1 MDIEIKHI
9 RLRDYK
15 IAIEMIIKEL
25 HLDLYIKNKFLRKAY
40 SRYYW
45 YIAMNKATNIY
56 GAFSKTRFLGCLLL
70 EMKNRLSIHYSVMEN
85 IYIKVFSLFEKLFL
99 KNILQEEKVTKELL
113 KEFLAYYNIDGKIL
127 FLGTIETKHA
137 KRVRN
142 ELLKEL
148 SNEEPNKIIYVST
161 NNLCSYENY
170 ESLGFDKMMEDKF
183 EIELTDKL
191 TKVDCYIYKKKL

>member
-40 SRYYW
+40 ARYYW

-99 KNILQEEKVTKELL
+99 KNI
-113 KEFLAYYNIDGKIL
+113 
-127 FLGTIETKHA
+127 
-137 KRVRN
+137 
-142 ELLKEL
+142 
-148 SNEEPNKIIYVST
+148 
-161 NNLCSYENY
+161 
-170 ESLGFDKMMEDKF
+170 
-183 EIELTDKL
+183 
-191 TKVDCYIYKKKL
+191 